1 MIRRVKRENI
11 DLEKYSRCL
20 AESVNYRIYAEYWYL
35 DTLVGN
41 NWDCYVLND
50 YEAIM
55 PLPFVKKFGIK
66 FISQPIYCQQLGVF
80 HSKNFTKELFLEFQ
94 KKLQINIVRYYC
106 FNEQNVLD
114 YEIENATKLNQILS
128 LNFDYDSYTSTIRKN
143 RKQEIRKGLPKQFS
157 IVESSNDQSF
167 IALLKEDYQ
176 EIKNNLSLD
185 KLQLL
190 VTEIQNRNLGKTISI
205 LEEGKVVASSFY
217 IVSGNRL
224 IQLCNAKRI
233 NYSINFNT
241 FIVDFMIKKYTKKG
255 LVLDFEGS
263 SIKGVNEFNS
273 SFRAE
278 NKYLKEYQ
286 NLKF

>member
-1 MIRRVKRENI
+1 MIKRI
-11 DLEKYSRCL
+11 KRKDLDLEKYTRCL
-20 AESVNYRIYAEYWYL
+20 AQSINYMIYAEHWYL
-35 DTLVGN
+35 DILTN
-41 NWDCYVLND
+41 KQWDCLILND

-94 KKLQINIVRYYC
+94 KILQTNIVRYYC

-190 VTEIQNRNLGKTISI
+190 VIEIQNRNLGKTISI

-255 LVLDFEGS
+255 LILDFEGS
-263 SIKGVNEFNS
+263 SIKGVNEFNL

-278 NKYLKEYQ
+278 NRYLKVYQ